1 MLISEQVKILLE
13 RMDLCPDEFTVGLF
27 EPSAIYGQWRHIFR
41 EGAFNPIE
49 KLLLRRKYYI
59 LRRKAT
65 QVAIIQTILKN
76 SEPKQSEQVA
86 SDN

>member
-1 MLISEQVKILLE
+1 MSMDNSHEQMQRLME
-13 RMDLCPDEFTVGLF
+13 YDCLF

-86 SDN
+86 TDK